1 MTIRLSA
8 PMPSTPNDTPSPI
21 PAFAPVGNALL
32 IGLLEGAV
40 GLEVESRDDKSDVAV
55 EVARAILYPN
65 TGIAATLDDSDNVV
79 VIIE

>member
-1 MTIRLSA
+1 
-8 PMPSTPNDTPSPI
+8 
-21 PAFAPVGNALL
+21 LL

-40 GLEVESRDDKSDVAV
+40 GLEVESRDDKSDAAV